1 MAKSRPNKV
10 KKSNVAKKS
19 SAKPQVVSTGPAKVA
34 TEQKTNETQKIA
46 VEQKTNE
53 AQIAVHWK
61 EEDSL
66 RPPASFIAQ
75 ANLVDPAFVNEFR
88 EEKFPECFRHYA
100 DLLDW
105 DSYWHTTLDTEHP
118 PFWKWFVGGK
128 LNVCYNCVDRH
139 LGKYKNKAAFIFVPE
154 PEHEAAQVLTYRELY
169 VRVNETA
176 AMLRDFAGLKAGDRV
191 TIHMPMIS
199 ELPITMLACARLGV
213 VHSVVFGGFS
223 GEACGMRAADSGSR
237 VLIYADGY
245 WRNGKWIEHKGN
257 ADIAIETAKK
267 EGQEIDKVLVWRRYA
282 GKTSSE
288 APMVMGR
295 DFFVDE
301 VLRGYAGK
309 IVEPVSQD
317 AEAPLFLMY
326 TSGTTGK
333 PKGCQHR
340 TGGYLAYVAGTSK
353 YYQDIHAGDV
363 YWCMADIGWIT
374 GHSYIVYG
382 PLALAA
388 TSVLYEGVP
397 QFPDA
402 GRPWRIAE
410 RLDVNIFHTSP
421 TAIRMLR
428 KAGPDE
434 PAKYNYK
441 FKHMTT
447 VGEPIEPEVWRWYY
461 DVVGKGNA
469 VIVDTW
475 WQTETGGFL
484 CSTKP
489 ALDPMKP
496 GSAGPAVLGIYPVI
510 WDENGKEVKP
520 GQNAAGNI
528 CIRNPWP
535 GIMQT
540 IWGDPERFTKQYY
553 AKYCENPQSTD
564 WRKWPY
570 FAGDGA
576 MISADGYY
584 RILGRVDDVIN
595 VAGHRLGT
603 KEIESACL
611 TVPEIAEAAVVPV
624 VDEIKGRVPEVY
636 ISVKPGVKTNKQVI
650 DKVTSTIEA
659 MIGKIARPKRIHV
672 VPDMPKT
679 RSGKI
684 MRRVL
689 AAISN
694 RMHTGDITTLANPDI
709 VEQIRELVQGREA
722 TELSEGPAD
731 IKLFGEES

>member
-1 MAKSRPNKV
+1 VAKSQNK
-10 KKSNVAKKS
+10 KQKQ
-19 SAKPQVVSTGPAKVA
+19 KPQPKPSAPKPHPITAPPPSFQ
-34 TEQKTNETQKIA
+34 E
-46 VEQKTNE
+46 NE

-61 EEDSL
+61 EETL
-66 RPPASFIAQ
+66 FYPPPQFIGQ
-75 ANLVDPAFVNEFR
+75 ANLNDPNFVARFD
-88 EEKFPECFRHYA
+88 EKNFPECFSEYA
-100 DLLDW
+100 KLLHW
-105 DSYWHTTLDTEHP
+105 DHYWHTTLDTANP

-128 LNVCYNCVDRH
+128 LNACYNCVDRH
-139 LGKYKNKAAFIFVPE
+139 LAQHKNKAALIFVPE
-154 PEHEAAQVLTYRELY
+154 PEHEAATVITYQELY
-169 VRVNETA
+169 RRVNETA
-176 AMLRDFAGLKAGDRV
+176 ALLRDFAGLKTGDRV
-191 TIHMPMIS
+191 TIHMPMIP

-223 GEACGMRAADSGSR
+223 GEACGLRAADSGSR

-245 WRNGKWIEHKGN
+245 HRNGKWVDHKAS
-257 ADIAIETAKK
+257 ADIAVDTAEK
-267 EGQEIDKVLVWRRYA
+267 EGQHIEKVLIWKRYR
-282 GKTSSE
+282 GHFRSE
-288 APMVMGR
+288 SPMIMGR
-295 DFFVDE
+295 DYFIEDVLHDYHNHLVD
-301 VLRGYAGK
+301 
-309 IVEPVSQD
+309 PVSQD
-317 AEAPLFLMY
+317 SEAPLFLMY

-340 TGGYLAYVAGTSK
+340 TGGYLAYVTATSK
-353 YYQDIHAGDV
+353 YYQDIHPNDV

-382 PLALAA
+382 PLSLGA

-428 KAGPDE
+428 KAGGDE
-434 PAKYNYK
+434 PKKYNYH

-447 VGEPIEPEVWRWYY
+447 VGEPIEPDVWRWYHE
-461 DVVGKGNA
+461 VVGKGQA

-484 CSTKP
+484 ITTKP
-489 ALDPMKP
+489 ALDAMKP
-496 GSAGPAVLGIYPVI
+496 GSAGPAALGIYPII
-510 WDENGKEVKP
+510 WDETGKEVKA
-520 GQNAAGNI
+520 GSGTAGNI

-540 IWGDPERFTKQYY
+540 IWGSDDRFITQYY
-553 AKYCENPQSTD
+553 KKYCKDPNSKD
-564 WRKWPY
+564 WRDWPY
-570 FAGDGA
+570 YAADGA
-576 MISADGYY
+576 VLPADGYY

-603 KEIESACL
+603 KEVESACL
-611 TVPEIAEAAVVPV
+611 SIPEIAEAAVVPA
-624 VDEIKGRVPEVY
+624 VDDIKGRVPVVY
-636 ISVKPGVKTNKQVI
+636 ISLKPGVLASKKI
-650 DKVTSTIEA
+650 EDRVTGTIET
-659 MIGKIARPKRIHV
+659 MIGKIARPKTIHI

-694 RMHTGDITTLANPDI
+694 HMDTGDITTLANPDI
-709 VEQIRELVQGREA
+709 VEQIREQVQGRQR
-722 TELSEGPAD
+722 TPVQEGPAD